1 MTDIGTSDSNISALN
16 KLRELPRGT
25 QVESRI
31 AAIKN
36 LLGDV
41 EIFRTIKNL
50 RWPLGVVCPN
60 CHSPNVVAAK
70 PPENAPDKRQYYECL
85 DCKDGDEGSI
95 FDDLTGLPFG
105 DTLHELRQWVL
116 CWYLIGFCSISQIA
130 RVLGLSMHEVIKMA
144 EQGSKLTEANK
155 KALNELEK
163 DFLTRNYRDK
173 KTAATKSK
181 RERIEQDELYT
192 RSESRGKFKPGP
204 KSSA

>member
-1 MTDIGTSDSNISALN
+1 MTDTGTDSNISALS

-25 QVESRI
+25 HVESRI

-41 EIFRTIKNL
+41 EIFRTIKKL
-50 RWPLGVVCPN
+50 RWPLGVVCPK
-60 CHSPNVVAAK
+60 CHSPNVIAVDA
-70 PPENAPDKRQYYECL
+70 PENAPDNRQYYECL
-85 DCKDGDEGSI
+85 DCQKDGDASG

-105 DTLHELRQWVL
+105 DTLHELREWVL

-130 RVLGLSMHEVIKMA
+130 RVLGLSMHEVIRMA
-144 EQGSKLTEANK
+144 EQGSKLSEANQK
-155 KALNELEK
+155 QLNELEK
-163 DFLTRNYRDK
+163 DYLASK
-173 KTAATKSK
+173 KSAKKKSHAASK
-181 RERIEQDELYT
+181 KEQTEKDELYT